1 MCGFFRLAG
10 FCRPL
15 AGPHGTGYTESLRGP
30 PDACCGPPLAVV
42 SRFPRLLTR
51 TPPPEDTSLM
61 DFRVDLDVFRGPL
74 DLLLYL
80 VRKHEVEIVEIPIAT
95 ITDQYLE
102 YLAVLEQLD
111 CNAVGDF
118 LAMASTLIEIK
129 SQQVLPRSDEVADDL
144 EDPREELVRRLLEYK
159 KFRDAASML
168 EERSRRWQQHYGRLG
183 SDLPTRDRNLA
194 EEPIREV
201 ELWDLVSAFGRII
214 RDSVLSKPSNIVY
227 DDTPIHVY
235 MARIYARLQARG
247 QLAFSDLF
255 DHGMH
260 KSTMVGIFLAVLELA
275 RHGRVRVEQNDLFSQ
290 IWLLPCR
297 DSSEPLDLSN
307 VDNYD
312 HSQS

>member
-1 MCGFFRLAG
+1 
-10 FCRPL
+10 
-15 AGPHGTGYTESLRGP
+15 
-30 PDACCGPPLAVV
+30 
-42 SRFPRLLTR
+42 
-51 TPPPEDTSLM
+51 M

-80 VRKHEVEIVEIPIAT
+80 VRKHEVEIVDIPISL

-111 CNAVGDF
+111 VDAVGDF

-129 SQQVLPRSDEVADDL
+129 SQQVLPRADEVEDAI

-159 KFRDAASML
+159 AYRDAASVL
-168 EERSRRWQQHYGRLG
+168 EEKSREWQQRYPRIGN
-183 SDLPTRDRNLA
+183 DLPPRQRDLA

-214 RDSVLSKPSNIVY
+214 RESQASQPSNIVY

-235 MARIYARLQARG
+235 MSRIVERLDERG
-247 QLAFSDLF
+247 QVAFSELF
-255 DHGMH
+255 TLGMH
-260 KSTMVGIFLAVLELA
+260 KSSMVGIFLSVLELV
-275 RHGRVRVEQNDLFSQ
+275 RHCHVQVEQNQLFGE
-290 IWLLPCR
+290 IWLLPR
-297 DSSEPLDLSN
+297 HDKAGPLDLAD

-312 HSQS
+312 HPRGSEPPIGSEPQGEEHR